1 MIILPAIDLI
11 DGKCVRLVQGD
22 FARRTDYRNDPVDA
36 AKEFADAGL
45 THLHLVDLD
54 GARGGNPVHL
64 HVLEAI
70 ARDTSLVIDFGGGMS
85 DVEQVR
91 AALDAGAA
99 QVVLGS
105 MALRAP
111 ETFFACLSTFGQARI
126 VLSADGRAGKI
137 ATAGWSAQSDVETAD
152 LVAQFVARGVLHVQS
167 TDIARDGMMEGPATE
182 LYRSILA
189 RTTCAL
195 VASGGVR
202 DMDDIRALAEAG
214 CAGVIVGRALYEG
227 RITLEQLAR
236 VC

>member
-22 FARRTDYRNDPVDA
+22 FSRRTDYRNDPVDV

-54 GARGGNPVHL
+54 GARTGAPVHL
-64 HVLEAI
+64 HVLEGI
-70 ARDTSLVIDFGGGMS
+70 ARDTSLVVDFGGGMS
-85 DVEQVR
+85 DVPQVR

-99 QVVLGS
+99 QVVLAS
-105 MALRAP
+105 MALRDP
-111 ETFFACLSTFGQARI
+111 ETFFACLSTFGQERI

-137 ATAGWSAQSDVETAD
+137 ATAGWSAQSDVKTAD
-152 LVAQFVARGVLHVQS
+152 LIAQFVARGVRHVQC
-167 TDIARDGMMEGPATE
+167 TDIARDGMLQGPAIE
-182 LYRSILA
+182 LYHDILA
-189 RTTCAL
+189 ATPCAL

-202 DMDDIRALAEAG
+202 DIDDIRQLAEAG

-236 VC
+236 LC

>member
-11 DGKCVRLVQGD
+11 GGKCVRLVQGD
-22 FARRTDYRNDPVDA
+22 YARRTDYRDDPVEV

-54 GARGGNPVHL
+54 GAHGGTPVHL
-64 HVLEAI
+64 HILDAI
-70 ARDTSLVIDFGGGMS
+70 ARETSLIIDFGGGMA
-85 DVEQVR
+85 DVAQVR

-105 MALRAP
+105 VALRDP
-111 ETFFACLSTFGQARI
+111 DMFLACLSTFGRDRI

-137 ATAGWSAQSDVETAD
+137 ATAGWSMQSDVDTAD
-152 LVAQFVARGVLHVQS
+152 LIAQFVAQGVRHVHC
-167 TDIARDGMMEGPATE
+167 TDIARDGMLQGPATE
-182 LYRSILA
+182 RYAAILA
-189 RTTCAL
+189 RTECAL

-202 DMDDIRALAEAG
+202 NMDDIYTLADVG

-227 RITLEQLAR
+227 RITLQQLAL

>member
-11 DGKCVRLVQGD
+11 SGKCVRLVQGD
-22 FARRTDYRNDPVDA
+22 YARRTDYRDDPVEV

-54 GARGGNPVHL
+54 GARDGRAVHL
-64 HVLEAI
+64 HILEAI
-70 ARDTSLVIDFGGGMS
+70 ARATPLVIDFGGGMS
-85 DVEQVR
+85 DAGQIR
-91 AALDAGAA
+91 SALDAGAA

-105 MALRAP
+105 MAMRAP
-111 ETFFACLSTFGQARI
+111 EIFLDCLTAFGPEHI

-137 ATAGWSAQSDVETAD
+137 ATAGWLMQSDMDTVD
-152 LVAQFVARGVLHVQS
+152 LIAQFVAQGVRHVHC
-167 TDIARDGMMEGPATE
+167 TDIARDGMLQGPATE
-182 LYRSILA
+182 LYASIMA

-202 DMDDIRALAEAG
+202 DMDDIHSLAEAG

-227 RITLEQLAR
+227 RITLDQLAQ